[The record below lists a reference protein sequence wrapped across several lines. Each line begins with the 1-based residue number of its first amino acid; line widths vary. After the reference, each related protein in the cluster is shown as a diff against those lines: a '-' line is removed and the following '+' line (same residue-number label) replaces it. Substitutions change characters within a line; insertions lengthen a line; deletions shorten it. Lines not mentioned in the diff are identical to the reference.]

1 MRTWQV
7 VVLVVVIVVLLL
19 ALGAWWAARQRARKR
34 SEHLRDRFGPEY
46 EDTLRHAGSRRD
58 AERELDERE
67 QRRQAVQVRALDP
80 VRAQQFAGEWQTVQ
94 SRFVDDPEGCVRQA
108 DELVTRVMDERGYP
122 TGDHGRQYEDISVDH
137 PDLAADYR
145 AAHGIAGASRRG
157 EATTEQLREAMVH
170 YRSLFGRLLGDTSA
184 PQDIAG
190 EQRGAR
196 PTMPDPTTTDPTTT
210 RDSMSDRARTTDLRG
225 EQEPID
231 SYGASRLGRHE
242 RLPEDGRWDGRED
255 GR

>member
-1 MRTWQV
+1 MSTWQV
-7 VVLVVVIVVLLL
+7 VVLVVVIVVVLL
-19 ALGAWWAARQRARKR
+19 ALGAWWAARQRSRR
-34 SEHLRDRFGPEY
+34 RTEHLRERFGPEY
-46 EDTLRHAGSRRD
+46 EDTVRHVGSRRD
-58 AERELDERE
+58 AERELDERA
-67 QRRQAVQVRALDP
+67 QRRQAVDVRALDP

-94 SRFVDDPEGCVRQA
+94 TRFVDDPEGCVRQA
-108 DELVTRVMDERGYP
+108 DGLVTRVMDERGYP

-170 YRSLFGRLLGDTSA
+170 YRSLFGRLLGD
-184 PQDIAG
+184 AG
-190 EQRGAR
+190 VSPADPR
-196 PTMPDPTTTDPTTT
+196 PTTPDPTTTV
-210 RDSMSDRARTTDLRG
+210 DSTPDRPRTMDLRG
-225 EQEPID
+225 EQEPVD

-242 RLPEDGRWDGRED
+242 RLPEDRRRDGLED

>member
-1 MRTWQV
+1 MSTWQV

-19 ALGAWWAARQRARKR
+19 ALGAWLAARQRSRKQ

-46 EDTLRHAGSRRD
+46 EDTLRTAGSRRE
-58 AERELDERE
+58 AERELAERE
-67 QRRQAVQVRALDP
+67 QRRQSVQVRALDP

-94 SRFVDDPEGCVRQA
+94 TRFVDDPEGCVRQA

-170 YRSLFGRLLGDTSA
+170 YRSLFGRLLGDA
-184 PQDIAG
+184 GVPQADS
-190 EQRGAR
+190 R
-196 PTMPDPTTTDPTTT
+196 PTTPDTTTTMDPIP
-210 RDSMSDRARTTDLRG
+210 DRPSTMDLRG
-225 EQEPID
+225 EQEPVD

-242 RLPEDGRWDGRED
+242 RLPEDGLRDGRED

>member
-1 MRTWQV
+1 VSTWQV

-34 SEHLRDRFGPEY
+34 SEHLRERFGPEY
-46 EDTLRHAGSRRD
+46 EDTLRHVGSRRD

-67 QRRQAVQVRALDP
+67 QRRQSVRVRALDP
-80 VRAQQFAGEWQTVQ
+80 VRAQQLAGEWQIVQ
-94 SRFVDDPEGCVRQA
+94 TRFVDDPEGCVRQA

-170 YRSLFGRLLGDTSA
+170 YRSLFGRLLGDTGVSQA
-184 PQDIAG
+184 D
-190 EQRGAR
+190 AR
-196 PTMPDPTTTDPTTT
+196 PTTPDATTTMGSVPDHP
-210 RDSMSDRARTTDLRG
+210 RTMDLRG
-225 EQEPID
+225 EQEPVD

-242 RLPEDGRWDGRED
+242 RLPEDARRDGLDDAR
-255 GR
+255 